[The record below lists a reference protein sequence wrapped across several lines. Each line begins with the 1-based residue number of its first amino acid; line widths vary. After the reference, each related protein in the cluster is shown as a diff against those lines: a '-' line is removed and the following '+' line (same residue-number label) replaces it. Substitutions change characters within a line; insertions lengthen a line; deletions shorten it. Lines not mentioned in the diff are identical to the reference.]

1 MAGPT
6 GSNAFPFTAVAVV
19 VAFISSVLLVQK
31 PFDLLRPPEATKA
44 QYRPAHALQIEA
56 RLWEDPF
63 TAVERFEAQRIARCK
78 DRQTPLAPEC
88 DEQELA
94 QRRSVAH
101 LIRKWPAAPEARRL
115 LLPVLVPGNPFVG
128 AEEARRRTRYAIL
141 AGLNAQGYVPN
152 DAEQIGLIGFEQASE
167 EMGRRPRHVAIPYE
181 RLQPPQ
187 EAWARGGRRE
197 YNEVL
202 LLWVD
207 EAGLREPKL
216 DNFARLLE
224 QFASGCG
231 LAGRTRTPDPTMP
244 CADLA
249 VIGPSSS
256 DALRR
261 ALNDLKDA
269 NPATLSAATLDG
281 YRYLARARI
290 FNSAATADTASLGVA
305 EASAATARPFDT
317 QLQEFVT
324 RELTRIV
331 GADDTSGF
339 AYRSTIT
346 SEDALVSLLISELN
360 ARGASTHGSRI
371 VLLSEWDSLYAQA
384 LVDRLRTRLGAS
396 TTHVAVEVHNYLRG
410 IDGVTA
416 KDDSKPA
423 SASDKGLVE
432 WPESRDQRDYL
443 RRLADDLAHT
453 SRGEAPVGAIGVLGS
468 DVHDKLLALQALR
481 DAFPDKTFFTTDL
494 DARFLH
500 PRTLAFTRNL
510 IVATSLP
517 LAFEDA
523 ALQGTAPPFR
533 DVYQTS
539 SFLAARLAAG
549 GAKDAALV
557 DAVGNALANPRLY
570 EIGLGGPVLLGTL
583 SNGARA
589 EAETPTLAQ
598 CIGVTALTAVAV
610 LLLWFRPSTPAVRRA
625 RDSMA
630 HPVLKLGEDGR
641 IVASFVAAHCAA
653 LIFAFASLVE
663 LVWPGH
669 VTIAHALVWAAVTG
683 ACAFSIIYPGP
694 CWFVSHSPLK
704 LPRWV
709 GAHPA
714 TGVVV
719 RVLILFLA
727 VAIALV
733 AVPPLSFG
741 ILEPVLWF
749 QGVSGWPS
757 QLLRLLA
764 LMAALAAMDY
774 AWFGTL
780 TTAEH
785 MSADLG
791 FEESTMFRMAR
802 STSLQVWMRNYSI
815 ATWRYPRGQVVDFE
829 TLWIDY
835 RHRGRSWARLVR
847 VLFWTAVT
855 GVFLYWLFSAFGDGY
870 RLEVPVRGDEHRA
883 LMRGTIA
890 LETLAFVLL
899 VVATADATMLACRFA
914 SHLTRGRSV
923 YPDHVIERFAARMGP
938 TLETAWCTRIT
949 TAGANFHTLLDDW
962 IDIQILAR
970 RTADIAPLIL
980 LPAIVLAML
989 VVAHSRLF
997 DNWALTPSVALM
1009 FSFYLLWLVT
1019 LATVLKFTADRARRD
1034 ALQRMRADL
1043 RWLQGA
1049 KDDLAKLAKPMEG
1062 LVAAVEAERRG
1073 AFADL
1078 FDQPL
1083 VKAIL
1088 VPLGGAGGVQLLDY
1102 FLLAK

>member
-31 PFDLLRPPEATKA
+31 PFELLRPPETAKA
-44 QYRPAHALQIEA
+44 QYRAAHSLQIDA

-63 TAVERFEAQRIARCK
+63 TALQRFEAERVARCK
-78 DRQTPLAPEC
+78 DRQPPLPPEC

-101 LIRKWPAAPEARRL
+101 LIRKWPEAPDTKRL
-115 LLPVLVPGNPFVG
+115 LLPVLLPGNPFVG

-152 DAEQIGLIGFEQASE
+152 DAEQIELIDFEQVSE
-167 EMGRRPRHVAIPYE
+167 EKGRRPRRVAIPYE

-187 EAWARGGRRE
+187 TAPKGAGGRA
-197 YNEVL
+197 YDEVL

-224 QFASGCG
+224 QFAAGCA
-231 LAGRTRTPDPTMP
+231 LPGRARKDSQTP

-249 VIGPSSS
+249 VIGPSNS

-261 ALNDLKDA
+261 AVEELREA
-269 NPATLSAATLDG
+269 SPATLSPPTVDG
-281 YRYLARARI
+281 YRYLALARI
-290 FNSAATADTASLGVA
+290 FNSAATADAPSLGVDVPTD
-305 EASAATARPFDT
+305 EATQPFDT
-317 QLQEFVT
+317 QLLDFIK
-324 RELTRIV
+324 RELKRVIGTDLP
-331 GADDTSGF
+331 ATF
-339 AYRSTIT
+339 AYRSTIAG
-346 SEDALVSLLISELN
+346 EDALVSLLISELN
-360 ARGASTHGSRI
+360 ARGASTHGGRV
-371 VLLSEWDSLYAQA
+371 VLLSEWDSLHAQA
-384 LVDRLRTRLGAS
+384 LVDRLRARLGAT

-410 IDGVTA
+410 IDGVIA
-416 KDDSKPA
+416 NDDTKPA
-423 SASDKGLVE
+423 AAGDKSLVE

-443 RRLADDLAHT
+443 RRLAEDLAHT
-453 SRGEAPVGAIGVLGS
+453 SRGEAPVGAIGILGS
-468 DVHDKLLALQALR
+468 DVHDKLLALQALH

-500 PRTLAFTRNL
+500 PRTLPFTRNL

-517 LAFEDA
+517 LGFDDA
-523 ALQGTAPPFR
+523 SLQGTAPPFR
-533 DVYQTS
+533 DVTQTS
-539 SFLAARLAAG
+539 TFLAARLAAG
-549 GAKDAALV
+549 GSVDGALLPKI
-557 DAVGNALANPRLY
+557 ANALANPRLY
-570 EIGLGGPVLLGTL
+570 EIGLDGPVLLGTL
-583 SNGARA
+583 SNGAGTGS
-589 EAETPTLAQ
+589 EAPTLAEE
-598 CIGVTALTAVAV
+598 IGVAALMAAAV
-610 LLLWFRPSTPAVRRA
+610 LLLAFRPSTPAVRRA
-625 RDSMA
+625 RESLA

-653 LIFAFASLVE
+653 LVFAFASLIE

-669 VTIAHALVWAAVTG
+669 VTIAHALVWSAVAGAA
-683 ACAFSIIYPGP
+683 AFSIIYPGP

-704 LPRWV
+704 PPRWV
-709 GAHPA
+709 GDHPA
-714 TGVVV
+714 TGIAV
-719 RVLILFLA
+719 RLLIL
-727 VAIALV
+727 LV
-733 AVPPLSFG
+733 AVAVALAEVPSVAFG
-741 ILEPVLWF
+741 IFEPVLWL
-749 QGVSGWPS
+749 QGASGWPS

-764 LMAALAAMDY
+764 LLAALAAMDY

-780 TTAEH
+780 TTAER

-791 FEESTMFRMAR
+791 FEESTLFRMAR
-802 STSLQVWMRNYSI
+802 STSLRVWMRNYSI

-847 VLFWTAVT
+847 VLFWSALT

-870 RLEVPVRGDEHRA
+870 RLEVPVRGDEHRG
-883 LMRGTIA
+883 LMRGTIV
-890 LETLAFVLL
+890 LVVVAFVLL

-914 SHLTRGRSV
+914 SHLARGRSV
-923 YPDHVIERFAARMGP
+923 YPDHVIERFAAGMGP
-938 TLETAWCTRIT
+938 TLEAAWRTRIT
-949 TAGANFHTLLDDW
+949 TAGANTHTLLDDW

-970 RTADIAPLIL
+970 RSADIAPLIM
-980 LPAIVLAML
+980 LPAIVLAVL

-1019 LATVLKFTADRARRD
+1019 LATVLKLSADRARRD
-1034 ALQRMRADL
+1034 ALGRMRADL

-1062 LVAAVEAERRG
+1062 LIAGVEAERRG